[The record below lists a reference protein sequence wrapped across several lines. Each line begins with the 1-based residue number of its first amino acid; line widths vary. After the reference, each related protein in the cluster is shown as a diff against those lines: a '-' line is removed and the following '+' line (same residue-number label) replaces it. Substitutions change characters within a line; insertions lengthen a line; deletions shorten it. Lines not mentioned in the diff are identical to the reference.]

1 MQSHR
6 IINNQGNM
14 APLAKQKKVLVASPK
29 EMETYEML
37 DKEFQI
43 FFLVSLSN
51 YKITQKDNLKN
62 RKTTHEQNQKSAK
75 M

>member
-1 MQSHR
+1 
-6 IINNQGNM
+6 M

>member
-1 MQSHR
+1 
-6 IINNQGNM
+6 M
-14 APLAKQKKVLVASPK
+14 APLAEQKKVLVASPK

-43 FFLVSLSN
+43 LFLVSSSN

-62 RKTTHEQNQKSAK
+62 RKTIHEQNQKFSKDVETLKKAK
-75 M
+75 LWI